1 MTLVRVEITLCEWKS
16 HSACRNHTRACWNH
30 THSCGNHTRACE
42 NHTLHA
48 EITVVRVEIT
58 LGRVEITLGRVEIT
72 LGRVFW
78 KIERVLA
85 KMFLK
90 IDTHACEFHTQACHL
105 HTCLF
110 LRVDWT
116 LIEPIKYIYV
126 YFSINFNINSSS
138 KTLNLINIWSIKTRI
153 AASLRNLFLISKMK
167 INSSWTN
174 FFSDPKKRSVQL
186 QKASVQNFSFGQP
199 WYHGRASEIFFRKIL
214 R

>member
-16 HSACRNHTRACWNH
+16 HSACRNY
-30 THSCGNHTRACE
+30 THSCRNHTRACE

-58 LGRVEITLGRVEIT
+58 LGRVEITLRRVEIT

-90 IDTHACEFHTQACHL
+90 IDTHACEFHTQAYHL

-116 LIEPIKYIYV
+116 LVDPIKYIYV
-126 YFSINFNINSSS
+126 YFSINFYINSSS
-138 KTLNLINIWSIKTRI
+138 KTLNLINIQHEVEKGGKNSYSSFPTEFVFDIK
-153 AASLRNLFLISKMK
+153 NE
-167 INSSWTN
+167 N
-174 FFSDPKKRSVQL
+174 
-186 QKASVQNFSFGQP
+186 
-199 WYHGRASEIFFRKIL
+199 
-214 R
+214 